1 MPGKAQR
8 PRTICCVYRRRC
20 GEVVNGIGSKSCTDK
35 GTFML
40 MIKIKS
46 MMCKGGVCVWWAF
59 ACICKFSDGGEG
71 EKEGKTVCVRR
82 EELESCRA
90 GGLTCRF
97 TDKQT

>member
-1 MPGKAQR
+1 MW
-8 PRTICCVYRRRC
+8 C
-20 GEVVNGIGSKSCTDK
+20 
-35 GTFML
+35 
-40 MIKIKS
+40 
-46 MMCKGGVCVWWAF
+46 AF

-71 EKEGKTVCVRR
+71 EKEGKTVCVSR